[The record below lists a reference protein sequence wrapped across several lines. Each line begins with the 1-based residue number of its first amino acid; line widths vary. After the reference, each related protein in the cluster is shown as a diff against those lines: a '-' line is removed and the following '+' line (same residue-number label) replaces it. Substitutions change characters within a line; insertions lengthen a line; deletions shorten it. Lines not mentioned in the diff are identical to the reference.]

1 MALEIEKVNVPLKTV
16 IAIVIYISSLVGV
29 YYAMKFKVDSNQT
42 EVIELK
48 EKLKKYNPEIMDY
61 KLNELRVEVTKLNE
75 KADKIY
81 NQIVTKSNDK

>member
-1 MALEIEKVNVPLKTV
+1 
-16 IAIVIYISSLVGV
+16 
-29 YYAMKFKVDSNQT
+29 
-42 EVIELK
+42 
-48 EKLKKYNPEIMDY
+48 MDY